1 MHHAATAITAP
12 DTDHLPAY
20 WQFHDAVARAQL
32 MAWLPRRRHMIV
44 DVSGPRG
51 PGAELAALA
60 GHRVLRVIDASLTA
74 SQRRAGAAQTDE
86 RGTSE
91 QGRRRLPRE
100 PKGAAPTGL
109 PREPKDAAPTGL
121 PREPKDAAPTRL
133 PREPKGAAPT
143 GLTSDEGARREGDAS
158 KAARRRGSIKLCRGT
173 GRSWCRP

>member
-51 PGAELAALA
+51 PGGELAALA
-60 GHRVLRVIDASLTA
+60 GHRVLRVIDASPTA
-74 SQRRAGAAQTDE
+74 SQRRADAAQTDE

-109 PREPKDAAPTGL
+109 PREPK
-121 PREPKDAAPTRL
+121 
-133 PREPKGAAPT
+133 GAAPT
-143 GLTSDEGARREGDAS
+143 GLASDEGARREEGAS
-158 KAARRRGSIKLCRGT
+158 RAPGGERDKRSERGKFL
-173 GRSWCRP
+173 PH